1 MIVTGIL
8 ALTINKYFWTVFTAY
23 WLFWAGP
30 FTPATPLQIG
40 LALLLKKI
48 FSKKNKKNNDNIH
61 DDSVSE
67 SADRERLNKQD
78 KGK

>member
-8 ALTINKYFWTVFTAY
+8 AITVNKYFWTVFTAY

-40 LALLLKKI
+40 LALLLKKL
-48 FSKKNKKNNDNIH
+48 FSKKHDNINND
-61 DDSVSE
+61 SVGE